1 MKFLIWY
8 NRQMKLN
15 LKNMVLVSI
24 LGAISGVLMLFKF
37 PLPIAP
43 TFMKM
48 DFSDSV
54 LIIGGFL
61 TGPVYSL
68 IMIFIKWIVKLIITS
83 TSTAYAGELSGLILN
98 ISFILPMSYFYNK
111 NKTKKTAIIL
121 MIIFSITTSLI
132 AIFTNVYMI
141 FPLYGLSGNAI
152 VGPFK
157 VLFPFVDSVWQVML
171 ISILPFNLMKIA
183 INSIIALILYK
194 KVSTFVHRH

>member
-1 MKFLIWY
+1 
-8 NRQMKLN
+8 MKLN

-68 IMIFIKWIVKLIITS
+68 AMIFIKWIVKLIITS

-98 ISFILPMSYFYNK
+98 ISFILPMSYFYSK
-111 NKTKKTAIIL
+111 NKTKKTAILL
-121 MIIFSITTSLI
+121 MIIFSFTTSLI

-183 INSIIALILYK
+183 INSIIALVLYK

>member
-1 MKFLIWY
+1 
-8 NRQMKLN
+8 MKLN
-15 LKNMVLVSI
+15 LKNMVLASI
-24 LGAISGVLMLFKF
+24 MGAISGVLMLFKF

-68 IMIFIKWIVKLIITS
+68 AMIFIKWIVKLIITS

-98 ISFILPMSYFYNK
+98 ISFILPMSYFYSK

-157 VLFPFVDSVWQVML
+157 VLFPFVDSVWQAML

-183 INSIIALILYK
+183 INSIIALVLYK
-194 KVSTFVHRH
+194 KVSTFVHRR